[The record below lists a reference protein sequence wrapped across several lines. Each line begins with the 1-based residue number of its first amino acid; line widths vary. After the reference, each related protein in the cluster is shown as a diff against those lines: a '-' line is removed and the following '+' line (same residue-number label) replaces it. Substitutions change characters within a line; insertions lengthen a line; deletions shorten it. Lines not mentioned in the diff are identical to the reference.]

1 AVPASMKEQDKW
13 DMKNVDPAAHFFR
26 RLELEFHW
34 HDRQF
39 LHVPLVLFL
48 HGSRHRELKEM
59 ADCPRD
65 QVSLVL
71 VVVFAFLEAA
81 ERLGDITRNR
91 RLLGNDEGLGH
102 GAGIEPS

>member
-1 AVPASMKEQDKW
+1 MTDSPGE
-13 DMKNVDPAAHFFR
+13 HI
-26 RLELEFHW
+26 
-34 HDRQF
+34 
-39 LHVPLVLFL
+39 
-48 HGSRHRELKEM
+48 
-59 ADCPRD
+59 
-65 QVSLVL
+65 SLVV